1 MSKKIKN
8 YVLKFYINT
17 IVNDKNLDKK
27 NSSNLMI
34 TAYFRT
40 QLNHIKTKDYEA
52 KRKFFFSFR
61 EKYLSEFKRY
71 RKYHTTCISNFRN
84 RTAFKEFKSS
94 FTPKEWDRINGEQ
107 LSKYLALHNDSIKK
121 VDFEFLKNILKITN
135 KVSK

>member
-40 QLNHIKTKDYEA
+40 QLNHIKTKDYEG
-52 KRKFFFSFR
+52 KRKFFFSLKFVN
-61 EKYLSEFKRY
+61 
-71 RKYHTTCISNFRN
+71 RKSNLF
-84 RTAFKEFKSS
+84 A
-94 FTPKEWDRINGEQ
+94 
-107 LSKYLALHNDSIKK
+107 
-121 VDFEFLKNILKITN
+121 
-135 KVSK
+135 